1 MILEVADVAQCGGG
15 KQSRPYRKTY
25 AQYALEIWP
34 AKDPESS
41 ERTIKR
47 WVQEGRKA
55 DPVDLPPL
63 DELPLMAAWYERT
76 HKWRAPE
83 DLVKFTQRAAVPP
96 PMRPGETDESK
107 DEDPLPP
114 MVLGADAQASDL
126 GLQQAQALVKATYD
140 QMHVALAA
148 NRMTQY
154 NALVR
159 EWKGLVQIL
168 RQWEKD
174 IVQIQEGRGDV
185 LRTRVINSEL
195 VRLFNAMSQSFFNAL
210 LKVIQEFATD
220 LPSADQRKK
229 ALELRDQVF
238 GHLKGNRFEKVWKP

>member
-1 MILEVADVAQCGGG
+1 MILEVADEAQCGGG

-55 DPVDLPPL
+55 APVDLPPL
-63 DELPLMAAWYERT
+63 DDLSLMAAWYERT
-76 HKWRAPE
+76 HKWKAPE
-83 DLVKFTQRAAVPP
+83 DLVKFSQRIADPP
-96 PMRPGETDESK
+96 ALLVGGDDNES
-107 DEDPLPP
+107 ENPLPP
-114 MVLGADAQASDL
+114 MVLGSDAQASDL

-140 QMHVALAA
+140 QMHAALAA

-220 LPSADQRKK
+220 LPPSDQRKK

>member
-1 MILEVADVAQCGGG
+1 MILEVADEAQCGGG
-15 KQSRPYRKTY
+15 IHRRPYRKTY

-47 WVQEGRKA
+47 WVQEGRRA

-83 DLVKFTQRAAVPP
+83 GLVKFAQRVAHPP
-96 PMRPGETDESK
+96 PLAADGDDYS
-107 DEDPLPP
+107 DDDALPP
-114 MVLGADAQASDL
+114 MVLGDAVQASDL

-140 QMHVALAA
+140 QMHVALAG

-195 VRLFNAMSQSFFNAL
+195 VRLFNAMAQSFFNAL

-220 LPSADQRKK
+220 LPPADQRKK